1 MTSNNEH
8 NAAGQVAFVLVDSL
22 SFIP

>member
-8 NAAGQVAFVLVDSL
+8 NAAGEVAFVLVDSL